1 MASAAADHSA
11 PDLPPGWNRLGN
23 AVDQTLTSL
32 AQWRRRALDAE
43 GEVERLREAMNDLL
57 KANPDRPEGDGA
69 AVEEVQR
76 LRAENALYLSRI
88 MEARKRVSA
97 LLARVAALEE
107 ER

>member
-1 MASAAADHSA
+1 MASAAADQTLH
-11 PDLPPGWNRLGN
+11 DLPPGWERLGD
-23 AVDQTLTSL
+23 AVDETLGAL

-43 GEVERLREAMNDLL
+43 GEVARLREAMNDLL
-57 KANPDRPEGDGA
+57 KGSADGDGA
-69 AVEEVQR
+69 SVEEVQR

-97 LLARVAALEE
+97 LLERVAALEE